1 MCRMRLSS
9 LKSKSPSPATSFPA
23 AAPLCSQYANP
34 AVIRRS
40 HLHYPPYRTR
50 NKCSYSCPCTVPR
63 SSCQS
68 SCQSRTP
75 SVYYQGETEL
85 AKLLAQQ
92 PNIIIMTYDTFVG
105 AIAKHDLRGINIRR
119 VVIDEAHTI
128 PTDASCRTVMEVV
141 APLVVKLGCLFLLL
155 TGTMPVYF
163 ESSLLCQ
170 FYPSPVALVRMNTA
184 RLNLRYSINL
194 YEEGSVSMAALVAAI
209 GEELKSSIPS
219 HESKCPESRWLK
231 GTAGDYLSLTWRI
244 SRYHGRMQPAES
256 DPELGDWL
264 ARTTA
269 SPVSFV
275 SYLC

>member
-1 MCRMRLSS
+1 
-9 LKSKSPSPATSFPA
+9 
-23 AAPLCSQYANP
+23 
-34 AVIRRS
+34 
-40 HLHYPPYRTR
+40 
-50 NKCSYSCPCTVPR
+50 
-63 SSCQS
+63 
-68 SCQSRTP
+68 
-75 SVYYQGETEL
+75 
-85 AKLLAQQ
+85 
-92 PNIIIMTYDTFVG
+92 MTYDTFVG

-219 HESKCPESRWLK
+219 HESKWTVLVSDVPRVGGLKERLETACPLLGGFPVTTGVCSQPNLTQSREI
-231 GTAGDYLSLTWRI
+231 G
-244 SRYHGRMQPAES
+244 
-256 DPELGDWL
+256 
-264 ARTTA
+264 
-269 SPVSFV
+269 
-275 SYLC
+275 